1 MMKPSD
7 QQLLDMALEARR
19 WSYSPYSHF
28 AVGAAL
34 LATSGKIYAG
44 ANVENASYGLS
55 ICAERV
61 ALFQAV
67 ARGERA
73 FSALAVVGGPEGDEP
88 DELCPPCG
96 ACRQALFE
104 FAPDLRI
111 ILGASQGVRETIP
124 LRDLLPKPFA
134 L

>member
-1 MMKPSD
+1 MKPGD
-7 QQLLDMALEARR
+7 QRLFDKAREARQ
-19 WSYSPYSHF
+19 WSYSPYSQF

-34 LATSGKIYAG
+34 LAASGEIYTG
-44 ANVENASYGLS
+44 ANVENASYSLS
-55 ICAERV
+55 ICAERA

-67 ARGERA
+67 ARGERE
-73 FSALAVVGGPEGDEP
+73 FSALAIVGGPEGGEP

-111 ILGASQGVRETIP
+111 ILGTSQGVRETIP